1 MAGGKVV
8 PCIIFGGLIGINKY
22 ENFCF
27 ALLFANSIDKATDV
41 KVDVWLLVPQ
51 LWSPEAAV
59 SSVMLA
65 GQDQK

>member
-8 PCIIFGGLIGINKY
+8 PCIILGGLIGINKY

-41 KVDVWLLVPQ
+41 KVDV
-51 LWSPEAAV
+51 
-59 SSVMLA
+59 
-65 GQDQK
+65 